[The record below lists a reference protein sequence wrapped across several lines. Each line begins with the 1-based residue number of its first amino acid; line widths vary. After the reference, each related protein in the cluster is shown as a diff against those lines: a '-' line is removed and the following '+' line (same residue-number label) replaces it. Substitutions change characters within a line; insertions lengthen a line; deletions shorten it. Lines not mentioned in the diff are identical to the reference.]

1 MPAPRKPTAPLA
13 RGRAKR
19 ALRVGEL
26 ATSVGSAYLWEALKS
41 PFRSADKQ
49 KQALLDTHIR
59 TALRIVESSKELKGA
74 FMKLVQMLSMRDDM
88 LPAEALSVLSVV
100 QSQVPPMDY
109 AEIRAQ
115 VKRELGKPPEQLFRA
130 FDEEAFAAAS
140 LGQVHRAELRDGSE
154 VVVKVQYPG
163 VDETVE
169 QDLSNVK
176 ALLQVLTRIGRD
188 VMQQKIDNR
197 EVYQELEERLHEE
210 LDYVNEAKNIALF
223 QKMFRDDPEVLI
235 PRVYPEYC
243 SRRVLTMSRLDGYP
257 LADILKPG
265 VDQELK
271 DWLALKYFRVTWRQI
286 FEFGTLHTDP
296 HPGNYL
302 VTFHPKLA
310 ILDFGSIRIF
320 PEDIREAYHGLAA
333 ALLRDDARAMKR
345 HLVRLGFLDA
355 RDDVAPMVRI
365 LRLIFEPLLVDRAY
379 DPHEY
384 DSLQRGMEVATIGL
398 EHRLF
403 KAPGH
408 RLFLFRA
415 LVGLDS
421 YLKQLGTV
429 ANWHRVFAECVR
441 AAA

>member
-1 MPAPRKPTAPLA
+1 
-13 RGRAKR
+13 
-19 ALRVGEL
+19 
-26 ATSVGSAYLWEALKS
+26 
-41 PFRSADKQ
+41 
-49 KQALLDTHIR
+49 
-59 TALRIVESSKELKGA
+59 
-74 FMKLVQMLSMRDDM
+74 
-88 LPAEALSVLSVV
+88 VLSVV
-100 QSQVPPMDY
+100 QSQVPPMEY

-115 VKRELGKPPEQLFRA
+115 VKRELGKPPEQLFRV

-140 LGQVHRAELRDGSE
+140 LGQVHRAVLRDGTE

-169 QDLSNVK
+169 QDLSNIK

-223 QKMFRDDPEVLI
+223 QKMFRDDSEVQI
-235 PRVYPEYC
+235 PLVYPEYC
-243 SRRVLTMSRLDGYP
+243 SRRVLTMSRIEGYP

-265 VDQELK
+265 IDQELK
-271 DWLALKYFRVTWRQI
+271 DWVAIKYFRVTWRQI

-302 VTFHPKLA
+302 VTFHPTLA
-310 ILDFGSIRIF
+310 LLDFGSIRIF
-320 PEDIREAYHGLAA
+320 PENIRRAYLGLAV
-333 ALLRDDARAMKR
+333 ALLKRDARALQR
-345 HLVRLGFLDA
+345 HLVGLGFLDA
-355 RDDVAPMVRI
+355 GDDAKGMIEI
-365 LRLIFEPLLVDRAY
+365 LRLIFEPVLVDRVY
-379 DPHEY
+379 DPREY
-384 DSLQRGMEVATIGL
+384 DSLQRGMEVAQIGL

-408 RLFLFRA
+408 RVFLLRA
-415 LVGLDS
+415 LIGLDA

-429 ANWHRVFAECVR
+429 ANWHRVFKECVAQAEGR
-441 AAA
+441 